1 MARGRVAPP
10 RGPNTT
16 AAVRSRSP
24 IEPRGEDDRAD
35 DPTPDGPPDD
45 RAPDDPR
52 SDDFRELT
60 SYVRRSG
67 RMTAGQKRAWDM
79 DARRFVI
86 PMTTR
91 PSGVVLPT
99 APLDLPAVY
108 GRSAPLV
115 VEIGPGMGDSLVAM
129 AADRPEVDILAFEVY
144 HASVASIVHK
154 LAAADLTNVRLVMA
168 DAASGLQ
175 HLIGPGGLSE
185 LWTFFPDPWHKN
197 RHHKRRLVSRGFADL
212 VAERL
217 RPGGRWRL
225 ATDWQ
230 DYAQWMVA
238 ALRDHPDLINDHADD
253 TGPGWAPRW
262 PDRPLTKFEARGIA
276 EGRTVRDLSYRR
288 R

>member
-16 AAVRSRSP
+16 TDAPSAARRPHGAPPVDDESL
-24 IEPRGEDDRAD
+24 DDR
-35 DPTPDGPPDD
+35 
-45 RAPDDPR
+45 
-52 SDDFRELT
+52 RELT

-67 RMTAGQKRAWDM
+67 RMTAGQKRAWEM
-79 DARRFVI
+79 HAHRFVI
-86 PMTTR
+86 PLTTR
-91 PSGVVLPT
+91 PSGVVVPT
-99 APLDLPAVY
+99 GPLDLPARF
-108 GRSAPLV
+108 GRRAPLV

-129 AADRPEVDILAFEVY
+129 AGHRPEVDILAFEVY

-154 LAAADLTNVRLVMA
+154 LAAAELDNVRLVMA
-168 DAASGLQ
+168 DAESGLR
-175 HLIGPGGLSE
+175 HLVGAGELHE

-197 RHHKRRLVSRGFADL
+197 RHHKRRLVSREFADL

-217 RPGGRWRL
+217 HPGGRWRL

-230 DYAQWMVA
+230 DYARWMEA
-238 ALRDHPDLINDHADD
+238 ALRDHPVLINEHSGDG
-253 TGPGWAPRW
+253 GPGWAPRW
-262 PDRPLTKFEARGIA
+262 EDRPLTKFEARGIA